1 MMNLEGIARQFF
13 EFETGSFEAEPI
25 GSGNINDTFRIAFLQ
40 KNEPQVFILQRLNH
54 LVFTKPD
61 DVMSNARLLAERL
74 AASDFSLK
82 IPTPQPTIR
91 GDFWANDAAG
101 NWWRVLPFFE
111 KTFAPDQADSP
122 EIAYEAARG
131 IGLFL
136 KKLADLPAE
145 NLKETIAGFHD
156 TARRWLV
163 FEAVL
168 KENKANRLQF
178 CEKEVAEIFN
188 QKHVF
193 EKIDSLKK
201 SGELPSRATH
211 NDPKAANVLL
221 DISTKK
227 AVAVIDWD
235 TAMAGTIPSD
245 FGDMM
250 RSFAPTLFED
260 DPAVEKMEVNL
271 PIVEAMCAG
280 FLDEAA
286 PFLTTVE
293 RENLFAGGQWIIFE
307 QALRFLTDFLA
318 GDVYYKTA
326 FPEHNLVRARNQL
339 ALLRAV
345 GRHEAAIRRFLK

>member
-1 MMNLEGIARQFF
+1 
-13 EFETGSFEAEPI
+13 
-25 GSGNINDTFRIAFLQ
+25 
-40 KNEPQVFILQRLNH
+40 
-54 LVFTKPD
+54 
-61 DVMSNARLLAERL
+61 
-74 AASDFSLK
+74 
-82 IPTPQPTIR
+82 
-91 GDFWANDAAG
+91 
-101 NWWRVLPFFE
+101 
-111 KTFAPDQADSP
+111 
-122 EIAYEAARG
+122 
-131 IGLFL
+131 
-136 KKLADLPAE
+136 
-145 NLKETIAGFHD
+145 
-156 TARRWLV
+156 
-163 FEAVL
+163 
-168 KENKANRLQF
+168 
-178 CEKEVAEIFN
+178 
-188 QKHVF
+188 
-193 EKIDSLKK
+193 
-201 SGELPSRATH
+201 
-211 NDPKAANVLL
+211 
-221 DISTKK
+221 
-227 AVAVIDWD
+227 
-235 TAMAGTIPSD
+235 MAGTIPSD